1 MGIDYNTIIV
11 TDGLVA
17 HLDAANINSY
27 NPNTPSK
34 WKKTL
39 YQSEKQKNIL
49 IFLVVISHD
58 LHGFQITITGT
69 FVWFMCHDPE

>member
-1 MGIDYNTIIV
+1 MSPLNSGLGRSAFRGDNIV

-34 WKKTL
+34 WKHVYPADDYSTL
-39 YQSEKQKNIL
+39 NSI
-49 IFLVVISHD
+49 
-58 LHGFQITITGT
+58 
-69 FVWFMCHDPE
+69 